1 MRQLVTDT
9 GAVPIVLN
17 CEEHD
22 YATAAISHLPHV
34 IAYTLV
40 NLVRTS
46 DSREGLMRQLASR
59 PVSRISP
66 VSPHRPR
73 ICGNPFVLRTRGSF

>member
-46 DSREGLMRQLASR
+46 DSREG
-59 PVSRISP
+59 
-66 VSPHRPR
+66 
-73 ICGNPFVLRTRGSF
+73 